1 MRCMKKTK
9 SSEGRRAA
17 AREVWEGLVREHAAS
32 GQSID
37 AFCRGQHVSGSALRY
52 WIAKCKAANPSMR
65 FVSAVKVGHGT
76 SGVPGGKATGVLV
89 EIGEARI
96 RVEPGF
102 DRGLLLE
109 VVRAIG
115 GAR

>member
-1 MRCMKKTK
+1 LRGMTRTKT
-9 SSEGRRAA
+9 SEGRRAA
-17 AREVWEGLVREHAAS
+17 AREVWEGLVTDHAAS
-32 GQSID
+32 GQSVE
-37 AFCRGQHVSGSALRY
+37 AFCRSRRVSASALRY
-52 WIAKCKAANPSMR
+52 WIAKRKMAESPLR
-65 FVSAVKVGHGT
+65 FVSAVKVGHAAVG
-76 SGVPGGKATGVLV
+76 SLAEKATGVLV
-89 EIGEARI
+89 EVGGATI